1 MPANIR
7 RIDMTGG
14 VTMIDSSRTTGTRN
28 AENPFDEAS
37 NHSKTSHG
45 YYSDDSAEEMFDAL
59 GIFYE
64 PVVAS
69 MDDHFSL
76 VGESNVVLSR
86 KSKHAVRI

>member
-14 VTMIDSSRTTGTRN
+14 VTMIDSSRTTGTSD